1 MTQENLDKAINTID
15 ISGYP
20 EIEIDLDRL
29 TVLPEVVGFGYGSEE
44 EERQDLI
51 EEYGQEWVDENFIP
65 WAELERQR
73 EEKEEGEQ

>member
-1 MTQENLDKAINTID
+1 MTQENLDKAIDTID

-20 EIEIDLDRL
+20 ETEIDLDRL

-65 WAELERQR
+65 WAELQRQR
-73 EEKEEGEQ
+73 DEKEGE